1 MHSLKDLEN
10 TLGQSYEQIRRRVNE
25 LDDRFEGIVEKG
37 KRNKTLVT
45 DNGLTLLR
53 RLKELEDKGYSV
65 ESGLREIEE
74 EVSNGDGT
82 RNSADAKEENGSDQ
96 AVEIL
101 AQEIEFLR
109 EQLRE
114 KDRQLEKRDEHIQH
128 LIPASDDAET
138 QSLWEHLRE
147 WLQAPVG

>member
-1 MHSLKDLEN
+1 MHSLKDLED

-25 LDDRFEGIVEKG
+25 LKGRFEGIVETG

-53 RLKELEDKGYSV
+53 RLKELEDQGYSV
-65 ESGLREIEE
+65 ESGLKKIEE
-74 EVSNGDGT
+74 ELSNGE
-82 RNSADAKEENGSDQ
+82 AKEPSTDTTDNGGSDK

-114 KDRQLEKRDEHIQH
+114 KDRQLENRDEHIQH
-128 LIPASDDAET
+128 LIPSSPESEPK
-138 QSLWEHLRE
+138 SLWEHLRE
-147 WLQAPVG
+147 WLHAPVS